1 MKDNLKINQTLF
13 KINKNYGFDSI
24 IFSVNILT
32 LINAYIN
39 I

>member
-1 MKDNLKINQTLF
+1 MKDNLKINKKLF
-13 KINKNYGFDSI
+13 KINNNYGFDSI